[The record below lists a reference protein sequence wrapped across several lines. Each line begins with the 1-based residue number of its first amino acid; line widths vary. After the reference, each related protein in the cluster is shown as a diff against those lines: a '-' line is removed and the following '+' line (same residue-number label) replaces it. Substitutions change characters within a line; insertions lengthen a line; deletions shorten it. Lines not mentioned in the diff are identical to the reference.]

1 MKFSKNLFNQ
11 FKRQTIENI
20 QNVKD
25 KEIQKLFDT
34 LNIIKKKN
42 KKILIFGNG
51 AGQSIADHF
60 SVDITKNA
68 KIKSLTFSSDNH
80 LTCYAND
87 YGYEKSIVK
96 TIENYAEKQDL
107 IILIS
112 ASGNSENM
120 VKAAKFCNKKKLTFF
135 SITGFEKKSKLKKI
149 SRNNIFVNSK
159 SFNIVEIVHLYIL
172 IQIVDLMKGK
182 LIYSNKS

>member
-1 MKFSKNLFNQ
+1 MKFSKDLFNQ
-11 FKRQTIENI
+11 FKSKTVENI
-20 QNVKD
+20 QNVKAN
-25 KEIQKLFDT
+25 EIQKLFDK
-34 LNIIKKKN
+34 IKKIKKRN
-42 KKILIFGNG
+42 KKVLIFGNG

-68 KIKSLTFSSDNH
+68 KIKSLTFSGDNH

-96 TIENYAEKQDL
+96 TIENYADKQDL

-120 VKAAKFCNKKKLTFF
+120 VKAAKFCNQKKISFF

-149 SRNNIFVNSK
+149 SKNNIFVNSK

-182 LIYSNKS
+182 LIYSNKL

>member
-11 FKRQTIENI
+11 FKLQTIKNI

-25 KEIQKLFDT
+25 TEIQKLFNT
-34 LNIIKKKN
+34 LDIIKKKN
-42 KKILIFGNG
+42 KKVLIFGNG

-68 KIKSLTFSSDNH
+68 KIKSLTFSGDNH

-96 TIENYAEKQDL
+96 TIENYADKQDL
-107 IILIS
+107 VILIS

-120 VKAAKFCNKKKLTFF
+120 VKAAKFCNKKKINFF

-149 SRNNIFVNSK
+149 SKNNIFVNSK
-159 SFNIVEIVHLYIL
+159 CFNIIEIVHLYIL
-172 IQIVDLMKGK
+172 IQIVDLIKGK
-182 LIYSNKS
+182 LVYSNKL

>member
-11 FKRQTIENI
+11 FKLQTIKNI

-25 KEIQKLFDT
+25 TEIQKLFNT
-34 LNIIKKKN
+34 LDIIKKKN
-42 KKILIFGNG
+42 KKVLIFGNG

-68 KIKSLTFSSDNH
+68 KIKSLTFSGDNH

-96 TIENYAEKQDL
+96 TIENYADKQDL
-107 IILIS
+107 VILTS
-112 ASGNSENM
+112 FATWPLTRASRPRRSSQPRRR
-120 VKAAKFCNKKKLTFF
+120 VT
-135 SITGFEKKSKLKKI
+135 
-149 SRNNIFVNSK
+149 R
-159 SFNIVEIVHLYIL
+159 
-172 IQIVDLMKGK
+172 
-182 LIYSNKS
+182 